1 METQTVFDPVSR
13 RAVVTSGSPISFL
26 YHGRAYY
33 FESRQNRDAFES
45 NPDKYLAD
53 SPATGEA
60 GRPEPRATERPG
72 RQGGCC

>member
-53 SPATGEA
+53 LPRAGEA
-60 GRPEPRATERPG
+60 SRPGPGATEKPG
-72 RQGGCC
+72 RQGGCW